1 MTTTATTTM
10 IAADDD
16 DDDTGQDDDDDDD
29 DDVGD
34 DASSSTMS
42 NEGDNRNRDNGED
55 ACASRPWRR
64 HWQRVLSCSRG
75 QGSKIIPSFIFVVNN
90 IISLYD
96 LWLAIFWKVNSNRG
110 RASPATLVE
119 GWGIIQ
125 YFMSR

>member
-1 MTTTATTTM
+1 M
-10 IAADDD
+10 IAMDDD

-29 DDVGD
+29 DDVGN
-34 DASSSTMS
+34 DAS
-42 NEGDNRNRDNGED
+42 RNRDNGED
-55 ACASRPWRR
+55 ACASRQWQR
-64 HWQRVLSCSRG
+64 HWQRILSCSRG

-125 YFMSR
+125 YFMSG